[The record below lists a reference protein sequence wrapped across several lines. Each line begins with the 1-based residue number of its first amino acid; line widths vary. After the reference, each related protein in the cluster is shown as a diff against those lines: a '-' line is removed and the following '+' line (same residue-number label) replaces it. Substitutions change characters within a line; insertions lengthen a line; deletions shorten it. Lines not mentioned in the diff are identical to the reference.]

1 MQAIGTILAVVLSGS
16 CSNLGTVLAKAV
28 AAESKRWTVDM
39 DNGHG
44 QWTWTVDNGHEKWTK
59 KVDNNLIFDCC
70 EGEPV

>member
-1 MQAIGTILAVVLSGS
+1 
-16 CSNLGTVLAKAV
+16 
-28 AAESKRWTVDM
+28 M

-44 QWTWTVDNGHEKWTK
+44 QWTWTVDSGHEKWTR